1 MLFHGHKLK
10 EAREGNNKDRKSY
23 TMADL
28 EELSGVK
35 ASTQSD
41 IETGKN
47 KNPRPATVEALCAA
61 LGKDP
66 IFFYYDGDNLMDL
79 FPQEIPVEVRDFIF
93 DTSNIDYLLLAMKIK
108 KMGITP
114 EAADNLLLAFGKAL
128 SLQKGTP

>member
-1 MLFHGHKLK
+1 
-10 EAREGNNKDRKSY
+10 
-23 TMADL
+23 
-28 EELSGVK
+28 
-35 ASTQSD
+35 
-41 IETGKN
+41 
-47 KNPRPATVEALCAA
+47 
-61 LGKDP
+61 
-66 IFFYYDGDNLMDL
+66 MDL